1 MGLMEPACV
10 SFLMGSGGGL
20 WVPHALRWEWGGG
33 GGGGGFRKGPH
44 LLEAA
49 FGHGEPRADGDDGV
63 GVAHGQDLLPQRGD
77 AFQLQLLAL
86 QRLQQ
91 LLTEGTEGGGE
102 VGWGGVGGGDPPGP
116 TEGPTGWQWD
126 RQWGVPALCN
136 PRARRGTSWRCWA
149 VQLSCSCSWRWRRAA
164 AGDGTEMQLVLSCS
178 WQGAAADADLQL
190 MVATSCS

>member
-10 SFLMGSGGGL
+10 SFLMGSGGG
-20 WVPHALRWEWGGG
+20 ALGAPCTAVGVGWGWGW
-33 GGGGGFRKGPH
+33 GGGFRKGPH

-102 VGWGGVGGGDPPGP
+102 VGWGAVTPPAPRRAPRVGSGIGSGASLHCATPGPGGGRPGGVG
-116 TEGPTGWQWD
+116 Q
-126 RQWGVPALCN
+126 
-136 PRARRGTSWRCWA
+136 
-149 VQLSCSCSWRWRRAA
+149 CS
-164 AGDGTEMQLVLSCS
+164 
-178 WQGAAADADLQL
+178 
-190 MVATSCS
+190 

>member
-1 MGLMEPACV
+1 MLNGAEGLNGADGACV
-10 SFLMGSGGGL
+10 RLLPYG
-20 WVPHALRWEWGGG
+20 VWGGG
-33 GGGGGFRKGPH
+33 FGCPMHCGGSGVGVGVGGGFRKGPH

-91 LLTEGTEGGGE
+91 LLTEGTEGGG
-102 VGWGGVGGGDPPGP
+102 GVGGGDPPGP

-126 RQWGVPALCN
+126 RQWGVPAPCN

-149 VQLSCSCSWRWRRAA
+149 VQLSCSCSWRWH
-164 AGDGTEMQLVLSCS
+164 
-178 WQGAAADADLQL
+178 
-190 MVATSCS
+190 

>member
-10 SFLMGSGGGL
+10 SFLMGSGGGTL
-20 WVPHALRWEWGGG
+20 GAPCTAVGVGWGW
-33 GGGGGFRKGPH
+33 GGGFRKDPH

-91 LLTEGTEGGGE
+91 LLTEGTEGGGG
-102 VGWGGVGGGDPPGP
+102 VGWGAVTPAAPRRAPRPHGLAVGSAVGRPCTVQPQGQEGDVLEVLGS
-116 TEGPTGWQWD
+116 TAELQL
-126 RQWGVPALCN
+126 QLEMV
-136 PRARRGTSWRCWA
+136 
-149 VQLSCSCSWRWRRAA
+149 LSCSCSWRW
-164 AGDGTEMQLVLSCS
+164 C
-178 WQGAAADADLQL
+178 
-190 MVATSCS
+190 

>member
-10 SFLMGSGGGL
+10 SFLMGSGGG
-20 WVPHALRWEWGGG
+20 ALGAPCTAVGVG
-33 GGGGGFRKGPH
+33 VGGGFRKGPH

-91 LLTEGTEGGGE
+91 LLTEGMEGGGE
-102 VGWGGVGGGDPPGP
+102 VGWGGG
-116 TEGPTGWQWD
+116 
-126 RQWGVPALCN
+126 R
-136 PRARRGTSWRCWA
+136 
-149 VQLSCSCSWRWRRAA
+149 
-164 AGDGTEMQLVLSCS
+164 
-178 WQGAAADADLQL
+178 
-190 MVATSCS
+190 